1 MRMDE
6 TPQSETTERSGM
18 SREELRDALV
28 EVLDRLGTEVREAIS
43 KDDPSA
49 AVECLTELM
58 AARELLDELNRLE
71 AVSITAD

>member
-18 SREELRDALV
+18 SRDELRDALV
-28 EVLDRLGTEVREAIS
+28 EVLEKLGTEVREAIA

-49 AVECLTELM
+49 AIECLTELM
-58 AARELLDELNRLE
+58 SARELLDDLNRIE
-71 AVSITAD
+71 AVSNH